1 MLKSNV
7 KEICINRNIA
17 VFMTLLLLLC
27 SFYSGGPAFVDAA
40 GTTGLSGR
48 EADTGGSVTLSN
60 PKTDGT
66 TGIVTYDCVWFGNY
80 RQSDAKGAKK
90 TPIKWRVL
98 SVNGKDAFLV
108 ADKILDVKSYDIFAG
123 SGATD
128 TYPWKTCTMRS
139 WLNGYDST
147 VNRGET
153 DYSGEGFIDM
163 AFTDAE
169 KNAIKTTQVKEKE
182 PDGSLSATE
191 DKVFLLSKDEV
202 MDPDYGFYTV
212 FGIEDPA
219 RARERT
225 DYIKGKYGEYY
236 TNSQYWRLLGYEY
249 VESTYGSYPSGFA
262 VDSDGKGMGC
272 YPDSD
277 GFGVCPAL
285 HLDLSDSTLWS
296 YAGTV
301 ATDGT
306 EDEVPPV
313 FQSGTRVELSSP
325 KRKEDGTVTYDC
337 IWFGRYPQ
345 LDESGTQELPI
356 KWRVLSVDGDDALL
370 VADKQLAAQPYN
382 TVLVD
387 HYDGDTAIYR
397 LPSWAD
403 CTMRSWLNGYG
414 ADKNVDGKSYQS
426 DNFIDRAFT
435 NTEKNAIKTTDL
447 PNDVQ
452 DKVFLLSRED
462 LTNKEYGFFET
473 NGQDKARELA
483 PTSYAART
491 WDNDG
496 NNINYKYGWWLRSD
510 AAVGN
515 GLVGVSYVYL
525 GQYDTDSKKTTI
537 LTNQINQKYG
547 VCPALHLDLSVL
559 DPDIWSYAGT
569 VSTDGTEDEKSLSL
583 VSEPKIKS
591 SFNWSIKVYQ
601 PYVITYD
608 CVWFGSYPKSDAED
622 AEREPVKWRVLSV
635 DGDDAFLIADKCLD
649 EKKSFVEG
657 GGDPGWRTS
666 TIRSWLNGYKGKE
679 NQKNIDYSND
689 NFINTAFTE
698 EEKGA
703 INTAYLKDA
712 RTEDRVFL
720 LSSEELFENTDYFCN
735 SYSRFRKTRNG
746 SATYWWSRTDNGNDR
761 IYIVQDDGTQS
772 YLYSYRG
779 GQYYDQAAGVCPALH
794 LNLAATD
801 QWSYAGTAQGDYYG
815 SYTEVKP
822 TYKVT
827 VNVTKEG
834 KPWNDH
840 GREFYLKDKATSSSS
855 YTNISEKVSAGKYR
869 IYDATGITNEANYVD
884 TGVDVEVNGSG
895 ARASVD
901 YYTITFYDGDT
912 PYGDNTAYRQQFV
925 ISGQKAKYPGNAV
938 KSGYSF
944 SGWMADQEGQTQF
957 SFNNGITKSTSVYAK
972 WQDNTPPKFGTV
984 SGCKKLG
991 DWMIQ
996 KNAVITVPVIEEGSG
1011 VLEAEYTLTP
1021 KDGTPETKKVDITE
1035 EDGKTVA
1042 KIPVT
1047 EEFNGT
1053 VSMRCTDKD
1062 GNDSGMQK
1070 IGDFIVENH
1079 APEIS
1084 ARLAD
1089 GTELSGWL
1097 SGSVTVKI
1105 NVDDA
1110 VQGKQW
1116 LTGGIAK
1123 VIWKLDDGAE
1133 TEVADKGF
1141 EDSMVSSCDFDVEI
1155 ADAGSHTL
1163 MVTAVD
1169 NAGNETTKSVTVNL
1183 MGQQKEPEITI
1194 DYEKERLNG
1203 FISQE
1208 EYTIEGKTVRISG
1221 DTTKSIEP
1229 GWFGKQISIVRKGN
1243 GESTADSEVVLLAIP
1258 GKPSGPSVT
1267 PTDASRNAED
1277 GTIAGM
1283 TEKMEYRRSEDS
1295 TWIKVTS
1302 DKLTDGILTGL
1313 AAGDYEVRYQATE
1326 KEFASEIVDVTI
1338 NKKLDIR
1345 PDTEKVAEAKEK
1357 IEEILPDILGSFPVN
1372 NSTSPDAL
1380 GERICKA
1387 VTQALEAAEI
1397 DGISVT
1403 AGSLTKTEATAEEKG
1418 KITGIITIQNGSAT
1432 DSVPFERLIAKLPV
1446 TDKEKVE
1453 AAKDVVE
1460 NVIGKKRSVK
1470 NNTQLNTL
1478 REGISSEI
1486 DGYLKEA
1493 GIEGV
1498 TVTVGELVKKEATQS
1513 EAGSIT
1519 GTVTIESGT
1528 ETDSVAVNL
1537 TIAKLPEN
1545 DAEKVEAAKE
1555 WLVEVLPGILADLQ
1569 TDNSTDPDELRRSID
1584 KCIAEMVAEE
1594 EMEGVTITV
1603 GTLEKRLATTQT
1615 AGSIKGAVTIQSGTE
1630 TVSVSINQPIAK
1642 LPVTDAEKLAET
1654 KKKIE
1659 EVLPGILAGFN
1670 VNNSTQTGT
1679 LQTDIS
1685 KAIEQ
1690 TLAETGM
1697 KDVTVTVG
1705 TLAKKDATATAE
1717 GSITGTITIQSGTE
1731 TVSVSINQPIAK
1743 LPMTDAEKVADAKVK
1758 AEAALPGILAEL
1770 NVSNST
1776 QTGTLQ
1782 TDIKE
1787 AVEQALK
1794 AAGVEGAVVTV
1805 GTLTKKDATTTVEGS
1820 ITGTITIR
1828 VGDKTQSVTINTAI
1842 AKLSTT
1848 TPDTTTPGT
1857 TAASTIKADTSFR
1870 ALCAR
1875 VTKTTKTSNTLT
1887 WSKVKGADGYI
1898 IYGKKNAKLAEVKAS
1913 VTKYKR
1919 TKLKKGTYYQY
1930 VVKAYKLVNGEKAII
1945 ASSKVVY
1952 STTDGG
1958 KYGNAKSIKV
1968 RKSTVKLKKGKTF
1981 NLKASVVKKN
1991 RKIKTYRKL
2000 AYESSNTKVA
2010 TVSKKGVIKAKK
2022 KGSCTIYVY
2031 AQNGVY
2037 KKVKVT
2043 VK

>member
-1 MLKSNV
+1 MLKRKV
-7 KEICINRNIA
+7 KEKCINRNVA
-17 VFMTLLLLLC
+17 VFMILVLLLC
-27 SFYSGGPAFVDAA
+27 GFYSGGPAFVEAA
-40 GTTGLSGR
+40 RNTGLSDR
-48 EADTGGSVTLSN
+48 KADAGGNVTLSN

-66 TGIVTYDCVWFGNY
+66 TGIVTYDCIWFGSY

-108 ADKILDVKSYDIFAG
+108 ADKILDMKSYDIFAG
-123 SGATD
+123 GNETD
-128 TYPWKTCTMRS
+128 TYPWETCTMRS

-147 VNRGET
+147 VNRGKT
-153 DYSGEGFIDM
+153 DYSGESFIDT

-169 KNAIKTTQVKEKE
+169 KKAIKTTQVKEKE
-182 PDGSLSATE
+182 SGGSLSVTE

-202 MDPDYGFYTV
+202 VNPAYGFYTIFDV
-212 FGIEDPA
+212 ADPA
-219 RARERT
+219 RVRERT
-225 DYIKGKYGEYY
+225 DYIKGKYGEDR
-236 TNSQYWRLLGYEY
+236 TNSKRWRLLGYENGVY
-249 VESTYGSYPSGFA
+249 GFA
-262 VDSDGKGMGC
+262 VEQDGTGSNCYVDS
-272 YPDSD
+272 SL
-277 GFGVCPAL
+277 GVCPAL

-313 FQSGTRVELSSP
+313 FQPDTRVELSSP
-325 KRKEDGTVTYDC
+325 KKKEDGTVTYDC

-345 LDESGTQELPI
+345 YDILGKKKEPI
-356 KWRVLSVDGDDALL
+356 KWRVLSVDGDDAFL
-370 VADKQLAAQPYN
+370 VADKQLDAQPYN
-382 TVLVD
+382 RVLVD
-387 HYDGDTAIYR
+387 HYDEDTAIYR

-414 ADKNVDGKSYQS
+414 ADKNVDKVNYNS
-426 DNFIDRAFT
+426 DNFIDKAFT
-435 NTEKNAIKTTDL
+435 DAEKDAIKTTDL

-452 DKVFLLSRED
+452 DKVFLLTKED
-462 LTNKEYGFFET
+462 VTNKEYGFVET
-473 NGQDKARELA
+473 NEQDKARELA
-483 PTSYAART
+483 TTSYAMREC
-491 WDNDG
+491 DDSG
-496 NNINYKYGWWLRSD
+496 NRDSSRQYKYGWWLRSD

-515 GLVGVSYVYL
+515 GMVGVSYVYL
-525 GQYDTDSKKTTI
+525 TPYSYDTKNTTI
-537 LTNQINQKYG
+537 QDKQINQQYG

-569 VSTDGTEDEKSLSL
+569 VSTDGTEDEKSFSL
-583 VSEPKIKS
+583 VSEPKNKYTY
-591 SFNWSIKVYQ
+591 NGRDYNSIGSCE
-601 PYVITYD
+601 YD
-608 CVWFGSYPKSDAED
+608 CVWFGSYPNSDEEGA
-622 AEREPVKWRVLSV
+622 AKEPIKWRVLSV
-635 DGDDAFLIADKCLD
+635 DGDDALLIADKCLE
-649 EKKSFVEG
+649 EKKSFIEG
-657 GGDPGWRTS
+657 GGSDGWRMS
-666 TIRSWLNGYKGKE
+666 TIRSWLNGYGGKE

-689 NFINTAFTE
+689 NFVKTAFTE
-698 EEKGA
+698 EEIRA

-712 RTEDRVFL
+712 YTEDRVFL
-720 LSSEELFENTDYFCN
+720 LSYDELFKNTDYFYD
-735 SYSRFRKTRNG
+735 SYPRIRKGRNG
-746 SATYWWSRTDNGNDR
+746 SETGWWSRTDGGASFIYTYTVQSNGNE
-761 IYIVQDDGTQS
+761 G
-772 YLYSYRG
+772 YLYSYRN
-779 GQYYDQAAGVCPALH
+779 GQYYDQKSGVCPALH

-801 QWSYAGTAQGDYYG
+801 QWSYAGTVTVNSYYA

-822 TYKVT
+822 TYQVT

-834 KPWNDH
+834 KTWNDH
-840 GREFYLKDKATSSSS
+840 GREFYLKDNKTPSNT
-855 YTNISEKVSAGKYR
+855 YTNISEKVPKGTYSL
-869 IYDATGITNEANYVD
+869 YDATGKTNEANYVD

-957 SFNNGITKSTSVYAK
+957 NFNNGITKSTSVYAK
-972 WQDNTPPKFGTV
+972 WQDETPPKFGTV

-996 KNAVITVPVIEEGSG
+996 KDAVITVPVIEQGSG
-1011 VLEAEYTLTP
+1011 IQKAEYTLKP
-1021 KDGTPETKKVDITE
+1021 EDGTEETKEVGITE

-1047 EEFNGT
+1047 EEFKGT

-1089 GTELSGWL
+1089 DTELSGWL
-1097 SGSVTVKI
+1097 SGPVTVKI

-1110 VQGKQW
+1110 VQTAGEQR

-1141 EDSMVSSCDFDVEI
+1141 ENSMISSCDFDVEI
-1155 ADAGSHTL
+1155 ADAGFHTL
-1163 MVTAVD
+1163 MITAVD
-1169 NAGNETTKSVTVNL
+1169 NAGNETTKNAAVNIIE
-1183 MGQQKEPEITI
+1183 QQKNPEITI
-1194 DYEKERLNG
+1194 DYETERLNG

-1208 EYTIEGKTVRISG
+1208 EYTIEGKTVKILG
-1221 DTTKSIEP
+1221 DTTKSIDLE
-1229 GWFGKQISIVRKGN
+1229 WFGKQISIVRKGN
-1243 GESTADSEVVLLAIP
+1243 GESTADSETVFLAIP
-1258 GKPSGPSVT
+1258 NKPSGPSVT
-1267 PTDASRNAED
+1267 ATDASHNAED
-1277 GTIAGM
+1277 GAIAGM
-1283 TEKMEYRRSEDS
+1283 TDKMEYRRSEDS

-1302 DKLTDGILTGL
+1302 DKLTNDTLTGL
-1313 AAGDYEVRYQATE
+1313 AAGNYEVRYQATAE
-1326 KEFASEIVDVTI
+1326 QFASEIVDVTI
-1338 NKKLDIR
+1338 NAKQDSR
-1345 PDTEKVAEAKEK
+1345 PDTEKVEEAKEK
-1357 IEEILPDILGSFPVN
+1357 IEGILPDILGSFHIN
-1372 NSTSPDAL
+1372 NSTLPDAL
-1380 GERICKA
+1380 GEDISKA
-1387 VTQALEAAEI
+1387 VKQALKTAEI

-1403 AGSLTKTEATAEEKG
+1403 VGSLTKTEATAEEEG
-1418 KITGIITIQNGSAT
+1418 KVTGIITIQSGSAS
-1432 DSVPFERLIAKLPV
+1432 DSVTFECPIAKLPV
-1446 TDKEKVE
+1446 TDKEKV
-1453 AAKDVVE
+1453 AVAKGVVE
-1460 NVIGKKRSVK
+1460 SVIGKNRSVK
-1470 NNTQLNTL
+1470 NNTRLDKL
-1478 REGISSEI
+1478 KDDIKSEI
-1486 DGYLKEA
+1486 DAGLKGA

-1519 GTVTIESGT
+1519 GTITIESGT

-1545 DAEKVEAAKE
+1545 DTEKVEAAKE

-1569 TDNSTDPDELRRSID
+1569 ADNSTDPDELRRSID

-1603 GTLEKRLATTQT
+1603 GTLEKRLATTEA

-1642 LPVTDAEKLAET
+1642 LPVTDAEKVGDA

-1659 EVLPGILAGFN
+1659 EVLPEILAGFN
-1670 VNNSTQTGT
+1670 VNNNTQTGT
-1679 LQTDIS
+1679 LQTDIR

-1690 TLAETGM
+1690 TLAEAGM
-1697 KDVTVTVG
+1697 EDVTVTVG
-1705 TLAKKDATATAE
+1705 TLTKKDATATAE

-1731 TVSVSINQPIAK
+1731 TVSVPISQSIAK

-1758 AEAALPGILAEL
+1758 AEAALPGILAGL

-1782 TDIKE
+1782 GDIKE

-1805 GTLTKKDATTTVEGS
+1805 GTLIKKDATTTAEGS

-1828 VGDKTQSVTINTAI
+1828 VGDKTQSITINKAI

-1848 TPDTTTPGT
+1848 
-1857 TAASTIKADTSFR
+1857 AANTIKADTSFR

-1887 WSKVKGADGYI
+1887 WSNVKGADGYI

-1913 VTKYKR
+1913 VTKYKH

-1930 VVKAYKLVNGEKAII
+1930 VVKAYKLMDGEKAVI

-1958 KYGNAKSIKV
+1958 KFGNAKSIKV
-1968 RKSTVKLKKGKTF
+1968 RKSTVKLKKGRTF

-2022 KGSCTIYVY
+2022 KGTCTIYVY

-2037 KKVKVT
+2037 KKVKII